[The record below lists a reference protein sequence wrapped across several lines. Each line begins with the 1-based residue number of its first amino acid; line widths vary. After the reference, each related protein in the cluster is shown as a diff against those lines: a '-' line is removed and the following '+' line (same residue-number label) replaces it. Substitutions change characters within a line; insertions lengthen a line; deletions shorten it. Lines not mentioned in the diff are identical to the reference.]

1 VRVQIRLNTIV
12 ILASLLIGLLATQS
26 MAQSRF
32 SPAIQVGDRV
42 ITQYEID
49 QRTRFLGLLRA
60 PGDPRNIARQ
70 QLINEA
76 VQVIA
81 GNSFGVE
88 VSNEELLQ
96 SQADFAGRANL
107 TLEEFITVLQQNG
120 IAAETYRDFVRAGVI
135 WRAIIQ
141 GRFRE
146 SASNV
151 PNNQIE
157 RTFAQTGTEGG
168 LRVLISE
175 ILLPASTP
183 ETARA
188 SRARAAELANLDGEA
203 AFAAAARQYSVAN
216 SRARGGEQNWVP
228 IETLPEDIR
237 GIIGALSPGQI
248 SLPVELPNAIALFL
262 LRNLERVDAGT
273 PENLSVDF
281 ALFITD
287 GDQNTA
293 NAIAEKTD
301 TCDDLYGV
309 ALGLPEERLIRELQ
323 PIGALPSD
331 IRTAIGTL
339 DIGEATTALTRNGRG
354 TVLMLCSRLPS
365 LESSIDLDIVGNRLV
380 NSRLTAMAADYL
392 ADLRANTTIT
402 ELTD

>member
-1 VRVQIRLNTIV
+1 MRLNMMLIIASLV
-12 ILASLLIGLLATQS
+12 VGMLASQSLAQG
-26 MAQSRF
+26 RF
-32 SPAIQVGDRV
+32 SPVIQVGDRV
-42 ITQYEID
+42 ITQYELD
-49 QRTRFLGLLRA
+49 QRARFLGLLRA

-76 VQVIA
+76 VQLGA
-81 GNSFGVE
+81 GKSFGIA
-88 VSNEELLQ
+88 VSDEELLQ
-96 SQADFAGRANL
+96 SQADFASRANL
-107 TLEEFITVLQQNG
+107 TLEQFIEVLQQNG

-135 WRAIIQ
+135 WRTIIQ
-141 GRFRE
+141 GRFQSIAR
-146 SASNV
+146 NV
-151 PNNQIE
+151 PTDQIE

-175 ILLPASTP
+175 ILLPAATP

-188 SRARAAELANLDGEA
+188 SRERAAELANLDGEV
-203 AFAAAARQYSVAN
+203 AFAAAARQYSVAA

-228 IETLPEDIR
+228 IETLPEGIR

-248 SLPVELPNAIALFL
+248 SRPVELPNAIGLFL

-273 PENLSVDF
+273 PENLSVDY

-287 GDQNTA
+287 GDQNAA
-293 NAIAEKTD
+293 NAIAEETD

-309 ALGLPEERLIRELQ
+309 AHGLPEERLIRELQ
-323 PIGALPSD
+323 PIGALPAD

-402 ELTD
+402 ELTN

>member
-1 VRVQIRLNTIV
+1 MPLNAIV
-12 ILASLLIGLLATQS
+12 IFVGLLIGILATQT

-42 ITQYEID
+42 ITHYEIE
-49 QRTRFLGLLRA
+49 QRARFLGLLRA

-76 VQVIA
+76 IQLRA
-81 GNSFGVE
+81 GTSFGVE

-96 SQADFAGRANL
+96 SQAEFAGRANL
-107 TLEEFITVLQQNG
+107 TLEQFITILQQNG

-135 WRAIIQ
+135 WRAIVQ
-141 GRFRE
+141 GRFQ
-146 SASNV
+146 SIASDV
-151 PNNQIE
+151 PSDQIE

-183 ETARA
+183 ETALA
-188 SRARAAELANLDGEA
+188 SRERAAELANLDGEA
-203 AFAAAARQYSVAN
+203 AFAAAARQYSVAA

-228 IETLPEDIR
+228 IETLPEGIR

-248 SLPVELPNAIALFL
+248 SRPVELPNAIGLFL

-273 PENLSVDF
+273 PENLSVDY

-293 NAIAEKTD
+293 NAIAEDTD

-309 ALGLPEERLIRELQ
+309 AHGLPEERLIRELQ
-323 PIGALPSD
+323 PIGALPADVRS
-331 IRTAIGTL
+331 AIGTL

-380 NSRLTAMAADYL
+380 NSRLTAMAANYL

-402 ELTD
+402 ELTN